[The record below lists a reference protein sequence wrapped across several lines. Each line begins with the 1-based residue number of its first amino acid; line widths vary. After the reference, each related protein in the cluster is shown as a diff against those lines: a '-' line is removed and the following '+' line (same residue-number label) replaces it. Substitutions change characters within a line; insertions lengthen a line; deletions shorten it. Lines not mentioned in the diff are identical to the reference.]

1 MIRTG
6 KQYRDSIRM
15 IARSTSVRSRA
26 HGHPLSENPALSLEA
41 LAAEPLVLASVAG
54 RPLSPVA
61 HEFAGHCRAFFG
73 VSHAHP
79 ST

>member
-1 MIRTG
+1 MRV
-6 KQYRDSIRM
+6 S
-15 IARSTSVRSRA
+15 SRRQDVLNS
-26 HGHPLSENPALSLEA
+26 PN
-41 LAAEPLVLASVAG
+41 LVLASVAG
-54 RPLSPVA
+54 RPVSPIA

>member
-1 MIRTG
+1 
-6 KQYRDSIRM
+6 
-15 IARSTSVRSRA
+15 
-26 HGHPLSENPALSLEA
+26 
-41 LAAEPLVLASVAG
+41 
-54 RPLSPVA
+54 LSPVA

>member
-6 KQYRDSIRM
+6 
-15 IARSTSVRSRA
+15 IAARVR
-26 HGHPLSENPALSLEA
+26 PAGKTLRNVRLILPQHIDA
-41 LAAEPLVLASVAG
+41 KHT